1 MMKTIQRKS
10 QKDRNFVYRTNLLKA
25 NLPDTSNDVSEF
37 NGLCPQTF
45 CSFSVMGTLV
55 IYCCWRKG
63 QDTIYNSKE
72 FIVSLAMLFLFCR
85 SWLLYILFSS
95 WTLALG
101 QNLSGIYVLTPQIT
115 ANLILFSIRFKF
127 IFTLCVWVIIYV
139 PFACLVP
146 VEDKRM
152 YWIP

>member
-1 MMKTIQRKS
+1 MKTVQRKS
-10 QKDRNFVYRTNLLKA
+10 QKDRNFVYRTNLPKA
-25 NLPDTSNDVSEF
+25 NLPDTSDGVSEF
-37 NGLCPQTF
+37 NGLCPQIV
-45 CSFSVMGTLV
+45 CSFSVMGPLV

-72 FIVSLAMLFLFCR
+72 FIFSLVMLFLLCC
-85 SWLLYILFSS
+85 SWLLYTLFSS

-101 QNLSGIYVLTPQIT
+101 QHLSGIYVLTPKIT
-115 ANLILFSIRFKF
+115 PNLILFLIRFKF
-127 IFTLCVWVIIYV
+127 IFTLCIWVLIYV

-152 YWIP
+152 CWIP